1 MTTVPLVHPMPRR
14 PSIPGYGQTLSSAT
28 EQRARSVRE
37 CVEILR
43 VDLLSTT
50 SDAPT
55 WLSLIGGGQ
64 SNVPISRDLA
74 AGLAAWWLASVRL
87 VAVLAGRVSDRS
99 GLPEAEA
106 WFRGPTE
113 TRCLSELISA
123 SSLSAA
129 EDLLRAVEHDDAFR
143 DLLPY
148 VLEAHG
154 PGSRASV
161 MRDPA
166 TMRAR
171 EAKRA
176 TGVYYTP
183 SDVAEYIVAEAL
195 RLHGGRPDQLSYFD
209 PACGSG
215 VFLRAAFDLVTRRGD
230 LPAVEAT
237 RFVTERLFGS
247 DIDPLAIQGACFV
260 LLERLF
266 THTERFEPAPFSV
279 WSCIRRNFVV
289 SDSLRLFVP
298 GAATARL
305 PTVGLFDATPSTPR
319 ESEAAGAARIGQ
331 GEAEEGM
338 ELGNLLPAIA
348 EGADIIVGNPPY
360 APLGQRRDGA
370 GLKDRFASYTEAP
383 SADCY
388 PLFVE
393 MMWRFA
399 RRGHSA
405 AGMVVPLSIAY
416 HSREQL
422 RACRKAIV
430 ASGGRWR
437 FAFFDREP
445 HALFGEDVKTR
456 NAIVFRQ
463 EAADGSCLGEP
474 AVVETG
480 PMRKWSSR
488 TRAGLFRAIDFTP
501 LECPRIADGIPKLG
515 GAIASHAFELLQRSP
530 HHFSSIPRQVGS
542 LAPAAAV
549 AAWDGHRV
557 LVGGTAYNFLN
568 VFRPYPGPATT
579 KAPWSESSLHCFEFG
594 NETDAHFGLAILC
607 SRVSFWLWHVEQ
619 DGFHVT
625 REFLTTLPFG
635 RASFHDRQRQE
646 LASLG
651 SQMWAALQ
659 SDPVVNVN
667 GGRQTVAFRPYKC
680 DKLRDAIDAVLLASA
695 GLDSQFLR
703 YLQQFVRS
711 VINADMTDI
720 RGQTAASGTV
730 TEDADT

>member
-1 MTTVPLVHPMPRR
+1 MTTVSLVHSMPRR

-28 EQRARSVRE
+28 EQRARSVRA

-50 SDAPT
+50 SDAPA

-64 SNVPISRDLA
+64 TNVPIPRDLA
-74 AGLAAWWLASVRL
+74 ACLAAWWLASVRL
-87 VAVLAGRVSDRS
+87 VAVLAGQVSDSS

-113 TRCLSELISA
+113 TRYLSELISA
-123 SSLSAA
+123 RSLAAA
-129 EDLLRAVEHDDAFR
+129 EDLLRAVEHDDALR

-171 EAKRA
+171 DAKRA
-176 TGVYYTP
+176 TGVFYTP

-195 RLHGGRPDQLSYFD
+195 RQHGGRSDQLSFFD

-215 VFLRAAFDLVTRRGD
+215 VFLRAAFDLVTCRGS
-230 LPAVEAT
+230 LPPVEAM

-247 DIDPLAIQGACFV
+247 DIDPLAVQGACFV
-260 LLERLF
+260 LLERLL
-266 THTERFEPAPFSV
+266 TNTEQVEQPTPISV
-279 WSCIRRNFVV
+279 WNRIRRNCVV
-289 SDSLRLFVP
+289 TDSLKLFVP
-298 GAATARL
+298 GATTAHR
-305 PTVGLFDATPSTPR
+305 PTGLFDPSTPR
-319 ESEAAGAARIGQ
+319 DAGAAVAARIGH
-331 GEAEEGM
+331 GESEKGI
-338 ELGNLLPAIA
+338 ELGSLLPAIA

-360 APLGQRRDGA
+360 APLGQRRDDV

-399 RRGHSA
+399 RRGRSA

-463 EAADGSCLGEP
+463 EAADLPCLGEP

-488 TRAGLFRAIDFTP
+488 TRAGLFKAIDFTP
-501 LECPRIADGIPKLG
+501 LERPRIADGIPKLG
-515 GAIASHAFELLQRSP
+515 GAIASHAFELLQRSL
-530 HHFSSIPRQVGS
+530 HHFSSIPRQVVS
-542 LAPAAAV
+542 LAPARAV
-549 AAWDGHRV
+549 EAWDGHRV
-557 LVGGTAYNFLN
+557 FVGGTAYNFLS
-568 VFRPYPGPATT
+568 VFRPYPAPVTAR
-579 KAPWSESSLHCFEFG
+579 APWSESTLHCFEFA
-594 NETDAHFGLAILC
+594 NESDAHFGLAILC

-635 RASFHDRQRQE
+635 RASFHDRQRHE
-646 LASLG
+646 LALLG

-659 SDPVVNVN
+659 CDRVVNVN

-680 DKLRDAIDAVLLASA
+680 DELRDAIDAVLLASA
-695 GLDSQFLR
+695 GLDSQFLC
-703 YLQQFVRS
+703 YLQQFVRA

-720 RGQTAASGTV
+720 RGQTDVSGTV
-730 TEDADT
+730 MEDADI

>member
-1 MTTVPLVHPMPRR
+1 MTTVPLAHPMPRR
-14 PSIPGYGQTLSSAT
+14 PSIPGYGQTLNSAT
-28 EQRARSVRE
+28 EQRARSVRAS
-37 CVEILR
+37 VELLR

-50 SDAPT
+50 NDAAA
-55 WLSLIGGGQ
+55 WLPLIGGEQ
-64 SNVPISRDLA
+64 TTVPVSHDLA
-74 AGLAAWWLASVRL
+74 AGLAAWWLTSVRL
-87 VAVLAGRVSDRS
+87 VAVLSGQVSDKS

-106 WFRGPTE
+106 WFRGPTD

-123 SSLSAA
+123 RSLSAA
-129 EDLLRAVEHDDAFR
+129 EDLLRGVEHDDALR

-183 SDVAEYIVAEAL
+183 SDVAEYIVAEAV

-215 VFLRAAFDLVTRRGD
+215 VFLRAAFDLVMRRGD
-230 LPAVEAT
+230 LPAAEAT

-266 THTERFEPAPFSV
+266 TNAERFEPAPFSI

-289 SDSLRLFVP
+289 ADSLRLFVP
-298 GAATARL
+298 GATTLHL
-305 PTVGLFDATPSTPR
+305 PTVNLFDVTPSTQR
-319 ESEAAGAARIGQ
+319 ESRPAVAARFGP
-331 GEAEEGM
+331 GEAEDGM
-338 ELGNLLPAIA
+338 ELGSLLPAIA
-348 EGADIIVGNPPY
+348 NGADIIVGNPPY
-360 APLGQRRDGA
+360 APLGQRRDAA
-370 GLKDRFASYTEAP
+370 GLRERFASYTEAP

-399 RRGHSA
+399 RRGRSA

-422 RACRKAIV
+422 RACRRAIV

-463 EAADGSCLGEP
+463 GAAEAPCLGEP

-501 LECPRIADGIPKLG
+501 LERPRIVDGIPKLG
-515 GAIASHAFELLQRSP
+515 GAIASHAFELLQRSH

-549 AAWDGHRV
+549 EAWDGHRV

-568 VFRPYPGPATT
+568 VFRPYPAPATT
-579 KAPWSESSLHCFEFG
+579 KAPWSESPLHCFEFA
-594 NETDAHFGLAILC
+594 NESDAHCGLAILC
-607 SRVSFWLWHVEQ
+607 SRVSFWLWHVKQ

-635 RASFHDRQRQE
+635 RASFHDSQRNE
-646 LASLG
+646 LALLG
-651 SQMWAALQ
+651 SRMWAALQ
-659 SDPVVNVN
+659 SDRVVNVN

-680 DKLRDAIDAVLLASA
+680 DELRDAIDGVLLASV
-695 GLDSQFLR
+695 GLDSQFLC

-711 VINADMTDI
+711 VINADMTDA
-720 RGQTAASGTV
+720 RGQAAVSGTV
-730 TEDADT
+730 TEDADV